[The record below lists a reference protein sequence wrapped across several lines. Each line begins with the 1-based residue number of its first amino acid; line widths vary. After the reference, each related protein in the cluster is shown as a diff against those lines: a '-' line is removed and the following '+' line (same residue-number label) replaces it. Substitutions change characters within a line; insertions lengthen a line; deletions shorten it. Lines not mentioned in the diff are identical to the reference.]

1 MSKSDETPEKFNKV
15 CNILSEYALQKS
27 CTPAVEAFFGE
38 HYRMLLSGIIEDAI
52 VIKQNELSYILCMTA
67 HFKYKDHYARSLAKK
82 SLISF
87 TNASGS
93 IP

>member
-1 MSKSDETPEKFNKV
+1 MQYFIRICIAEELHTCCGGV
-15 CNILSEYALQKS
+15 LRGALPHAFIRK
-27 CTPAVEAFFGE
+27 CTAVF
-38 HYRMLLSGIIEDAI
+38 SGIIEDAI